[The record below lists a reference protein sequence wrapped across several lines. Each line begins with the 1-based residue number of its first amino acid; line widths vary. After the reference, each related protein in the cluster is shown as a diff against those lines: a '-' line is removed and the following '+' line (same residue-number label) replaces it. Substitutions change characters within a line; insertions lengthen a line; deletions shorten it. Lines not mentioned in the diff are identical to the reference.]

1 MPPTEQYWA
10 EKDIKKDKQIAFF
23 NSTNAAI
30 ELVKPIGENKPIDT
44 KRMQDAI
51 KGWRD
56 WFYKEWENWYAD
68 NIVEPQGAD
77 GEEPIVQE
85 KITKEE

>member
-10 EKDIKKDKQIAFF
+10 EKDIKKEKQIAYF
-23 NSTNAAI
+23 NSNNAAV
-30 ELVKPIGENKPIDT
+30 EMVNGKPPKAEWNAEFYQ
-44 KRMQDAI
+44 RQI
-51 KGWRD
+51 KFWRD
-56 WFYKEWENWYAD
+56 FFYKEWENWYAD